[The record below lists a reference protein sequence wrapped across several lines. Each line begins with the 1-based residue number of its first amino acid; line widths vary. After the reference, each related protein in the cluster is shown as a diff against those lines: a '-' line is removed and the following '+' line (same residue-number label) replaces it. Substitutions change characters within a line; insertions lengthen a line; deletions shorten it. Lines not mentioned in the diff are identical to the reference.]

1 MPHYLKIGV
10 TWERFMDSCP
20 KELDSYDIAYKLKM
34 QEQDHLMHLWWGTY
48 GLSAV
53 SVAVEHCLAGKKA
66 KSKYVQDAVMD
77 ELLENYG
84 LTQEEIDNKELQ
96 KMLLAEQQWQM
107 QAKIKSLPE
116 TVMKKGGK
124 EDGKV

>member
-1 MPHYLKIGV
+1 
-10 TWERFMDSCP
+10 
-20 KELDSYDIAYKLKM
+20 
-34 QEQDHLMHLWWGTY
+34 
-48 GLSAV
+48 
-53 SVAVEHCLAGKKA
+53 
-66 KSKYVQDAVMD
+66 MD

-107 QAKIKSLPE
+107 QAKMKSLPE
-116 TVMKKGGK
+116 TIMKKGGK